1 MSVDMS
7 TRTTGLRRL
16 IELIM
21 TAVAGLAASSSAGDS
36 STGELEDGAIVEIAP
51 ASGPGDPRS
60 YFFNGMD
67 TDAWLA
73 LIEAQRIQSRLGGQL
88 SLVFVDCSR
97 VDVRLGE
104 FRDWPAVLGS
114 KLGSFETELN
124 AAVETALPRVLE
136 DLQAGLQVNL
146 IGYSLGGAVIQNLV
160 NELRER
166 VPASDREMLLGRLCV
181 LLIAAASFGEW
192 HPLSD
197 GWPVELGGL
206 ASISDIRDPVPAW
219 WGDVDDCFLGT
230 RSERHL
236 LSNYLAHVSTS
247 LLDRRHAR
255 IVVDGPDRVLLE
267 EVRRAPRREDRVIRV
282 RVWNLPDDPE
292 RSSINFNVPSG
303 WRRLSWSIA
312 DGADPGAASRRFT
325 WWRDLSFWP
334 DSPVVTEQLAH
345 GSRTE
350 VAEAVARGYLRV
362 DRSGGEEFVVE
373 IRPEE

>member
-36 STGELEDGAIVEIAP
+36 STGDLEDGAIVEIAP
-51 ASGPGDPRS
+51 ASSPGEPRS
-60 YFFNGMD
+60 YYFNGMD
-67 TDAWLA
+67 TEAWLA
-73 LIEAQRIQSRLGGQL
+73 RIEGQRIQSRLGGQL

-104 FRDWPAVLGS
+104 FRDWPAVLSS
-114 KLGSFETELN
+114 KLGSFDTELN
-124 AAVETALPRVLE
+124 AAVDTALPRVLE
-136 DLQAGLQVNL
+136 DLRAGLQVNL

-197 GWPVELGGL
+197 GWPELGGL
-206 ASISDIRDPVPAW
+206 TSISDVRDPVPAW

-230 RSERHL
+230 RAERHL
-236 LSNYLAHVSTS
+236 LSNYLPHVSANF
-247 LLDRRHAR
+247 LDRRHAR

-303 WRRLSWSIA
+303 WRRLSWRIVGETDS
-312 DGADPGAASRRFT
+312 GAADRRVI
-325 WWRDLSFWP
+325 WMRDLSFWP
-334 DSPVVTEQLAH
+334 DSPVLTAQLSH
-345 GSRTE
+345 GSRTD
-350 VAEAVARGYLRV
+350 AQAVARGYLRV